1 MLQFALLLT
10 LTSVVAATVP
20 LWPLPSS
27 YQLGSTAYT
36 VHGGFQFAV
45 DSTSNEI
52 IDNAVHRY
60 LKLFRVPVKSVGEIS
75 ICNLKVDDNTIP
87 EIIGADESYTLEVT
101 AAGTCSISAKNTWGL
116 LRGMET
122 FSQLLSRNLEEKNL
136 MFQYVPAKIQDTPR
150 YEHRGI
156 LIDTARHYLP
166 VSEIKRIV
174 ESLPISK

>member
-1 MLQFALLLT
+1 MLQLALLLT

-36 VHGGFQFAV
+36 VHGGFQFKVESATNDV
-45 DSTSNEI
+45 
-52 IDNAVHRY
+52 IDNAMIRY
-60 LKLFRVPVKSVGEIS
+60 LKLFRVPLKSVGEIS
-75 ICNLKVDDNTIP
+75 LCNLSVDDSTIP

-101 AAGTCSISAKNTWGL
+101 DKGTCSISAKNTWGL

-136 MFQYVPAKIQDTPR
+136 IFQFAPAKIQDSPR
-150 YEHRGI
+150 YEHRGL
-156 LIDTARHYLP
+156 LIDTARHYL
-166 VSEIKRIV
+166 SITEIKRMV